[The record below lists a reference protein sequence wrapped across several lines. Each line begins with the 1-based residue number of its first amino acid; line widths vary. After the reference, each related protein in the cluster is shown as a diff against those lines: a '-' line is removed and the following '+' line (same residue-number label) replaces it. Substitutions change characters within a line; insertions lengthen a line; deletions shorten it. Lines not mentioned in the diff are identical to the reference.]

1 MSGIKELW
9 LNNYVLTSFMKISA
23 LSEFW
28 TMSRGMKIALLSLSN
43 REENEVLREI
53 RDIWDM
59 RWKNSEHPW
68 RKGWNKTDIL
78 RWRFYSSTCFWTR
91 TPEICIS
98 VRYEDSKCY
107 LLQSKEI
114 DKGRKRERSHKRF
127 SETEKIL
134 SDSNFS
140 ETLEHFLLFDSE
152 TEAIETVENVWNFFM
167 LRKKIPPKMFCF
179 YL

>member
-1 MSGIKELW
+1 MKSCERFEIFETWDRRTRNTHGEKVETKQTYYGDVSTLRLAFELE
-9 LNNYVLTSFMKISA
+9 LQKFV
-23 LSEFW
+23 
-28 TMSRGMKIALLSLSN
+28 SL
-43 REENEVLREI
+43 
-53 RDIWDM
+53 
-59 RWKNSEHPW
+59 
-68 RKGWNKTDIL
+68 
-78 RWRFYSSTCFWTR
+78 
-91 TPEICIS
+91 
-98 VRYEDSKCY
+98 YEDSKCY